1 MKIPQYARYEYCN
14 QKACEFLEEFHIKSF
29 PIDVESII
37 REKKWGLVKYSEL
50 MEVFQCDR
58 NYVKRCLGSNDGF
71 TSWDGDNYTISYNDD
86 EILGDRT
93 RFTLMH
99 EIGHIYLNHLTDFES
114 TKIYRGSLSRAEN
127 KVLENEANA
136 FARNVLSPVS
146 MYLTLKNK
154 STSNVARTFGLTQ
167 SAAETRIDFINR
179 DVELIKT
186 LKLTHKI
193 MLVYHRFMKKRKC
206 TTCGAQFFNN
216 YLYCP
221 ICGQKT
227 LQWGDGNMIYEKLE
241 TNENGKLKECPKCK
255 NEETNIEGSYCQIC
269 GELLTNYCSNEDC
282 DYQEILP
289 SNARYCPVCGSAST
303 FYQNNILKPWNYK
316 EPVPDPFW
324 NIPDPIDEE
333 LPFS

>member
-1 MKIPQYARYEYCN
+1 
-14 QKACEFLEEFHIKSF
+14 
-29 PIDVESII
+29 
-37 REKKWGLVKYSEL
+37 
-50 MEVFQCDR
+50 
-58 NYVKRCLGSNDGF
+58 
-71 TSWDGDNYTISYNDD
+71 
-86 EILGDRT
+86 
-93 RFTLMH
+93 
-99 EIGHIYLNHLTDFES
+99 
-114 TKIYRGSLSRAEN
+114 
-127 KVLENEANA
+127 
-136 FARNVLSPVS
+136 
-146 MYLTLKNK
+146 
-154 STSNVARTFGLTQ
+154 
-167 SAAETRIDFINR
+167 
-179 DVELIKT
+179 
-186 LKLTHKI
+186 
-193 MLVYHRFMKKRKC
+193 MKKRKC